1 MQVGLAKHV
10 QADRI
15 PVMGTTFRQTNHDCG
30 TYWTTSLRDM
40 LISTLVAFPGP
51 LPSNTSP
58 LSLTPLNS
66 PDRSRCSM
74 VVLFRQKPH
83 TLLHRTL
90 FLAKAKGVRGVR
102 WFGLFWRN
110 PSTGRVDCLLG

>member
-1 MQVGLAKHV
+1 
-10 QADRI
+10 
-15 PVMGTTFRQTNHDCG
+15 
-30 TYWTTSLRDM
+30 
-40 LISTLVAFPGP
+40 
-51 LPSNTSP
+51 
-58 LSLTPLNS
+58 
-66 PDRSRCSM
+66 M

-110 PSTGRVDCLLG
+110 PSTGRLDCLLGSMMSVWTQQNLRKYPLDRFWGGVFYRLENNKTLVNGDWNAMY

>member
-1 MQVGLAKHV
+1 MLVSLFLTERSPYLGL
-10 QADRI
+10 I
-15 PVMGTTFRQTNHDCG
+15 PQTLDLAR
-30 TYWTTSLRDM
+30 S
-40 LISTLVAFPGP
+40 AP

-102 WFGLFWRN
+102 WFVLFWRN
-110 PSTGRVDCLLG
+110 PSTGRLDCLLG

>member
-1 MQVGLAKHV
+1 MLVSLFLTERSPYLGL
-10 QADRI
+10 I
-15 PVMGTTFRQTNHDCG
+15 PQTLDLAR
-30 TYWTTSLRDM
+30 S
-40 LISTLVAFPGP
+40 PP

-74 VVLFRQKPH
+74 VVVFRQKPH

-90 FLAKAKGVRGVR
+90 FFGKGQRCSRCSMVWAVLAKPKHRAIGWPLGVIYVH
-102 WFGLFWRN
+102 
-110 PSTGRVDCLLG
+110 VDPPKRS